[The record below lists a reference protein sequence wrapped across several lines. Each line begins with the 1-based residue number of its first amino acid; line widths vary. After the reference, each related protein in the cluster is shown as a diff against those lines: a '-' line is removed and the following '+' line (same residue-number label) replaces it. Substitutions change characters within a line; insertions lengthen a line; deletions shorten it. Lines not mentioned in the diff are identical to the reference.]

1 MINQNFMIASRALN
15 ANHTQKQTILVL
27 GFMVLFSGVI
37 IYRIYKIAD
46 KQLSEKNDLIKRN
59 DNLNFVNA
67 NLNEANGRLN
77 AEVLYHIE
85 QNAAIAADKNKEAAS
100 ESGAVATQ
108 IKQA

>member
-1 MINQNFMIASRALN
+1 MIVSEALYTK
-15 ANHTQKQTILVL
+15 HTQKQTILVL

-37 IYRIYKIAD
+37 IYRIYKIAE
-46 KQLSEKNDLIKRN
+46 EKIAENRDLIKRN

-67 NLNEANGRLN
+67 NLSKTNRSLN

-85 QNAAIAADKNKEAAS
+85 LNASIAADKKKEATS

-108 IKQA
+108 NNQA